1 MEVFVLLDRSGSMQV
16 RWAETITM
24 LNSYVNALACE
35 DATSMAKITLML
47 FDKAERTETPIIR
60 DAVPAFRWTEI
71 DPAEAAPRGYT
82 PLLDAIGRLTAL
94 VEQRN
99 PDKAVITI
107 ITDGEENA
115 STEITHEGAKAALD
129 RLKSKGHQIV
139 FLGADFDAFK
149 QAGYVGVSGTATMN
163 MASGNYAAAQDAV
176 SRRTQAY
183 AATGTTFEAFTEE
196 ERKKANGRG

>member
-1 MEVFVLLDRSGSMQV
+1 MEVFILLDRSGSMQV

-82 PLLDAIGRLTAL
+82 PLFDAIGRLTAL

-115 STEITHEGAKAALD
+115 STEMTREGARAALE
-129 RLKSKGHQIV
+129 RLKSKGHQVV
-139 FLGADFDAFK
+139 FLGADFNAFT
-149 QAGYVGVSGTATMN
+149 AGVRRGRRREPRRCRWR
-163 MASGNYAAAQDAV
+163 AAAITVAQTRHCCADESLCSDGQDFR
-176 SRRTQAY
+176 SIY
-183 AATGTTFEAFTEE
+183 
-196 ERKKANGRG
+196 GRGAQEG

>member
-1 MEVFVLLDRSGSMQV
+1 MEVLILLDRSGSMQV

-24 LNSYVNALACE
+24 LNSYVNALAGE
-35 DATSMAKITLML
+35 DATSIAKITLML

-60 DAVPAFRWTEI
+60 DAVPACRWTEI
-71 DPAEAAPRGYT
+71 DPADAAPRGYT

-115 STEITHEGAKAALD
+115 STEMTLEGARAALE
-129 RLKSKGHQIV
+129 RLKSKGHQVV
-139 FLGADFDAFK
+139 FLGADFNAFK
-149 QAGYVGVSGTATMN
+149 QAGGVGVGATTTMQ
-163 MASGNYAAAQDAV
+163 MASGSYNVAQHAIAA
-176 SRRTQAY
+176 RTKAF
-183 AATGTTFEAFTEE
+183 AATGKAFDPFTHE
-196 ERKKANGRG
+196 ERKRAKPN

>member
-24 LNSYVNALACE
+24 LNTYATGLAA
-35 DATSMAKITLML
+35 DASTRMVPITVMV

-60 DAVPAFRWTEI
+60 DAVPAGRWNEI
-71 DPAEAAPRGYT
+71 ETAEAAPRGYT

-115 STEITHEGAKAALD
+115 STEMTLEGARAALE
-129 RLKSKGHQIV
+129 RLKSKGHQVV
-139 FLGADFDAFK
+139 FLGADFNAFK
-149 QAGYVGVSGTATMN
+149 QAGGLGVGATTTMQ
-163 MASGNYAAAQDAV
+163 MASGSYNVAQHAIAA
-176 SRRTQAY
+176 RTKAF
-183 AATGTTFEAFTEE
+183 AATGKTFDPFTDE
-196 ERKKANGRG
+196 ERRKAKPN

>member
-24 LNSYVNALACE
+24 LNTYVNALACE

-60 DAVPAFRWTEI
+60 DAVPAFRWTEVG
-71 DPAEAAPRGYT
+71 PTEAAPRGYT
-82 PLLDAIGRLTAL
+82 PLLDAIGRLTSL

-115 STEITHEGAKAALD
+115 STEVTREGARAALE
-129 RLKSKGHQIV
+129 RLKSKGHQVV
-139 FLGADFDAFK
+139 FLGADFNAFK
-149 QAGYVGVSGTATMN
+149 QAGGVGVGATTTMQ
-163 MASGNYAAAQDAV
+163 MASGSFTAAQHALAG
-176 SRRTQAY
+176 RTKAF
-183 AATGTTFEAFTEE
+183 AATGKTFDPFTDE
-196 ERKKANGRG
+196 ERQKAKPN

>member
-24 LNSYVNALACE
+24 LNTYVNALACE

-115 STEITHEGAKAALD
+115 STEMTREGARAALE
-129 RLKSKGHQIV
+129 RLKSKGHQVV

-149 QAGYVGVSGTATMN
+149 QAGGVGVGATTTMQ
-163 MASGNYAAAQDAV
+163 MASGSYHSGSARHR
-176 SRRTQAY
+176 RRTKAF
-183 AATGTTFEAFTEE
+183 AATGKTFDPFTDE
-196 ERKKANGRG
+196 ERKKAKPN

>member
-24 LNSYVNALACE
+24 LNTYVNALAGE
-35 DATSMAKITLML
+35 VATSTVKITLML

-107 ITDGEENA
+107 LTDGEENA
-115 STEITHEGAKAALD
+115 STEMTREGARAALE
-129 RLKSKGHQIV
+129 RLKLV
-139 FLGADFDAFK
+139 FLGADFNAFK
-149 QAGYVGVSGTATMN
+149 QAGGVGVGATTTMQ
-163 MASGNYAAAQDAV
+163 MASGSYNVAQHAIAA
-176 SRRTQAY
+176 RTKAF
-183 AATGTTFEAFTEE
+183 AATGKAFDPFTDE
-196 ERKKANGRG
+196 ERKNAKPISAVAAH